1 MVEGNG
7 HQDAAATGGA
17 MLRPVDYREIEDAI
31 SQLHMQQN
39 DTGMRAYILN
49 LLVCANGP
57 AYAET
62 ARNVGAQVCVCY
74 PSRAL
79 VMEADPLG
87 DTALG
92 ASVGTGDDF
101 ADSPVSIASEEI
113 VLHAGGEAVRQL
125 PGLVTPLLI
134 PDIPVSLF
142 WLGDV
147 PFGHPL
153 FDGLMNASD
162 QLIVDSAQFT
172 HPVSTVERLHHL
184 AGDQYSAVT
193 FNDLAW
199 VRLMTWR
206 EATAQFFDAPAFRP
220 ALDGLQRVSVAFAVA
235 PDKATNPMEALL
247 YGGWLAARLG
257 WQAVPDL
264 RRVGRQ
270 SLFVLRHNDAPVIVE
285 ATGRITDAVPNG
297 DLLSVHLE
305 GETEEGA
312 VSFHLERGAAP
323 GQFRA
328 VITQNGQQTDE
339 HALPME
345 IRGAGDMVC
354 DVVASVRRDT
364 IYDQALD
371 LVVRLVGSNTGER

>member
-7 HQDAAATGGA
+7 HQDAAAAGG
-17 MLRPVDYREIEDAI
+17 MLREVDYRDIEDAI
-31 SQLHMQQN
+31 SQMHMERN

-62 ARNVGAQVCVCY
+62 ARDVGAQVCVCY
-74 PSRAL
+74 PSRAV

-87 DTALG
+87 DAALT
-92 ASVGTGDDF
+92 ASVGTRADF
-101 ADSPVSIASEEI
+101 ADTSISVASEEI
-113 VLHAGGEAVRQL
+113 VLHAGGESVRQL
-125 PGLVTPLLI
+125 PGMVTPLLI
-134 PDIPVSLF
+134 PDIPVSLY

-172 HPVSTVERLHHL
+172 HPVSAVERLHGL
-184 AGDQYSAVT
+184 ADDQYSGVT

-220 ALDGLQRVSVAFAVA
+220 ALDGLQRVSVTFAVA
-235 PDKATNPMEALL
+235 RKGATNPMEALL

-270 SLFVLRHNDAPVIVE
+270 SLFVLRHHDAPVIVE
-285 ATGRITDAVPNG
+285 ATGRTTDAVPNG
-297 DLLSVHLE
+297 DLLSVQLE

-328 VITQNGQQTDE
+328 VTIQNGQQTDE
-339 HALPME
+339 RTLPME
-345 IRGAGDMVC
+345 TRGAGDMVC
-354 DVVASVRRDT
+354 DVVGSVRRDT
-364 IYDQALD
+364 IYDEALD
-371 LVVRLVGSNTGER
+371 LVVRLVGSDTGER

>member
-7 HQDAAATGGA
+7 HQDAATASWG
-17 MLRPVDYREIEDAI
+17 LREVDYRDIEDAI
-31 SQLHMQQN
+31 AQLHMQHN

-74 PSRAL
+74 PSRAV

-87 DTALG
+87 DAALG
-92 ASVGTGDDF
+92 AAVGTRADF
-101 ADSPVSIASEEI
+101 ADTSISVASEEI
-113 VLHAGGEAVRQL
+113 VLHAGGENVRQL
-125 PGLVTPLLI
+125 PGMVTPLLI
-134 PDIPVSLF
+134 PDIPVSLY
-142 WLGDV
+142 WLGDI

-172 HPVSTVERLHHL
+172 HPIATAERLHGL
-184 AGDQYSAVT
+184 ADDQYASIT

-199 VRLMTWR
+199 TRLVTWR

-220 ALDGLQRVSVAFAVA
+220 ALDGLQRVSVTFAVA
-235 PDKATNPMEALL
+235 PGGATNPMEALL

-270 SLFVLRHNDAPVIVE
+270 SLFVLRSNDAPVIVE
-285 ATGRITDAVPNG
+285 ATGRTTDAIPNG

-312 VSFHLERGAAP
+312 VAFSLERGAAP

-328 VITQNGQQTDE
+328 LTFQNGQQTDE
-339 HALPME
+339 RVLPME
-345 IRGAGDMVC
+345 ERGAADMVC
-354 DVVASVRRDT
+354 DVVGSVRRDT
-364 IYDQALD
+364 IYDQALA
-371 LVVRLVGSNTGER
+371 LVVRLVGSDTGER